1 MVGLFDSKNIILLAL
16 EIVQSLS
23 KTALEKNDKFITA
36 FSIKILNELF
46 LLRWVMLATMLD
58 KYLEKRRFE
67 MRLSRQPLSMKIGE
81 IILTTEL

>member
-1 MVGLFDSKNIILLAL
+1 M
-16 EIVQSLS
+16 
-23 KTALEKNDKFITA
+23 
-36 FSIKILNELF
+36 KILNELF

-67 MRLSRQPLSMKIGE
+67 MSLSRQLLPMKIGE